1 MRLKKALKK
10 EKKEQQEAAEKKQ
23 SIEATKKGRERKKDE
38 KELWARLKTINKKFK
53 NINES
58 KTKNKKNVK
67 NNININCK

>member
-38 KELWARLKTINKKFK
+38 KELWARLKTIDKEFK

-58 KTKNKKNVK
+58 KTKNKINVK
-67 NNININCK
+67 NNTNIICK